1 MIDTPLIAVDIGNS
15 RIKLG
20 LFREREAAGLPDP
33 ETTLH
38 LDGRR
43 PEYDRLCS
51 WLAEAGNI
59 EQFAWHIGSVNR
71 ATTSQLIDW
80 LHDHRGE
87 DEIILLTSGDLPL
100 TVRVPQPDKVGVDRL
115 IDAVAAN
122 RLRTPGRKA
131 VVVDSGSAITVDL
144 VDADG
149 VFCGGAILPGVAMS
163 ARAMHEFTDL
173 LPLID
178 TAELTEQPAALGTD
192 TAAAMRAGLFW
203 GAVGAVR
210 QLVEQL
216 AGDDAEVFLT
226 GGAGPA
232 VAELLSANARFVPHL
247 TLAGIALAAA
257 EGNIK

>member
-1 MIDTPLIAVDIGNS
+1 VVTAPLIAVDIGNS

-20 LFREREAAGLPDP
+20 LFRECQAAGLPEA

-38 LDGRR
+38 LDGRK
-43 PEYDRLCS
+43 PEFERLCG
-51 WLAEAGNI
+51 WLPEAPNAERLR
-59 EQFAWHIGSVNR
+59 WHIGSVNR
-71 ATTSQLIDW
+71 ATASRLIDW
-80 LHDHRGE
+80 LRDHRNE
-87 DEIILLTSGDLPL
+87 DEIMLLTSGDLPL
-100 TVRVPQPDKVGVDRL
+100 TVRLPRPDRVGVDRL

-149 VFCGGAILPGVAMS
+149 TFCGGAILPGVAMS

-173 LPLID
+173 LPLIEM
-178 TAELTEQPAALGTD
+178 AELTEPPPALGTD

-210 QLVEQL
+210 ELVEQL
-216 AGDDAEVFLT
+216 AGGDADVFLT

-232 VAELLSANARFVPHL
+232 VAKLLGASARFVPHL
-247 TLAGIALAAA
+247 TLAGIAVAAS
-257 EGNIK
+257 ESNRP